1 MIVPFLYFYNSSTWM
16 NYKNAIKY
24 RLYFKSRL
32 NLYRYIIAKDLKKGK
47 LFDIIEVIEFA
58 CK

>member
-1 MIVPFLYFYNSSTWM
+1 M